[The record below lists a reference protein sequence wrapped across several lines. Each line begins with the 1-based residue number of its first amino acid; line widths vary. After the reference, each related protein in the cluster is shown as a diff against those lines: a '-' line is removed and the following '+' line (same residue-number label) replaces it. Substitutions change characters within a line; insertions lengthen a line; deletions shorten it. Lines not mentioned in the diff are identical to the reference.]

1 MNTRQKQTSVAIGVV
16 LLILLAVAG
25 FLVNRS
31 KQTQA
36 NTSRPFPAASGQA
49 PRGRITAVSSNS
61 ITIQSRAG
69 GPKTFTIAAN
79 AAVTLDGQPS
89 SVSALQARQRAAI
102 TSADGV
108 TATEIKVRTRRAGG
122 RRFGGGQLNNASPA
136 PATAPSVTTQ

>member
-1 MNTRQKQTSVAIGVV
+1 MNTRQKQTAVAIGVI
-16 LLILLAVAG
+16 LLVLLAVAG
-25 FLVNRS
+25 FLVHRHR
-31 KQTQA
+31 QLQA
-36 NTSRPFPAASGQA
+36 NNRASSPTVPSGA
-49 PRGRITAVSSNS
+49 PRGRITAVSATS

-89 SVSALQARQRAAI
+89 SVSALQTGQRAAI

-122 RRFGGGQLNNASPA
+122 RRFGGQLNNASPA
-136 PATAPSVTTQ
+136 PATAPPVTTQ